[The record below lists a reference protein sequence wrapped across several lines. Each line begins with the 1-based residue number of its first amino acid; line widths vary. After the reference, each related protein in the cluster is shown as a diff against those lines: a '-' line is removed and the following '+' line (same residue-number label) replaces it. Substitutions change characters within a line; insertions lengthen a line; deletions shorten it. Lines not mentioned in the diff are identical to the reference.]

1 MKIGIIGAGGIAQ
14 VYGLLWRNASHDIMI
29 SSRHPETLGE
39 TAATMGDRV
48 RSGSIIEAAA
58 FGDVVLL
65 AVNFVFVE
73 SALSEIERKVS
84 GIVVIDATN
93 PLVARE
99 NGSPERVIAYD
110 EIAGL
115 LIQGRLP
122 DAIVV
127 KSLTTM
133 WTEYVKKEANREAAA
148 TVMPFATDDEVA
160 RQFISTLIL
169 AAGLV
174 PIDLGGLTDSR
185 PIGPPSPIWN
195 EVLTPDELTMR
206 VKAFR
211 QQAAHS

>member
-14 VYGLLWRNASHDIMI
+14 VYGLLRRNAGHDIMI
-29 SSRHPETLGE
+29 SPRHPETLGE
-39 TAATMGDRV
+39 TAATMGDGV
-48 RSGSIIEAAA
+48 RSFSIIEPAA

-65 AVNFVFVE
+65 AVNLVSVE
-73 SALSEIERKVS
+73 SMLFEIERKVS
-84 GIVVIDATN
+84 GKVVIDATN

-99 NGSPERVIAYD
+99 NGPPERVISED

-115 LIQGRLP
+115 LMQERLP

-133 WTEYVKKEANREAAA
+133 WTEYVKKEANRDAPA
-148 TVMPFATDDEVA
+148 TAIPFATDDEVA

-169 AAGLV
+169 AARLV

-185 PIGPPSPIWN
+185 PVDPPSPIWN
-195 EVLTPDELTMR
+195 QVLTPDELTMR